1 MDCGSLV
8 SDLRERLE
16 SGENL
21 DLIATDLQYGVEAEQ
36 EEFVRRLLT
45 LLNNTI
51 EEIHMSDTRNNGLS
65 TSPQQA
71 KPHPGMAGPLPQ
83 K

>member
-1 MDCGSLV
+1 LITVDCGSLV

-21 DLIATDLQYGVEAEQ
+21 DLIATDLEYGVEAEQ
-36 EEFVRRLLT
+36 EEFVGRLLI

-51 EEIHMSDTRNNGLS
+51 EEIGMSDTRNNGLS
-65 TSPQQA
+65 TSPRQA
-71 KPHPGMAGPLPQ
+71 KPHPDCCSI
-83 K
+83 